1 MRTARAVSILLALAV
16 GAIVAAASA
25 AGSPPD
31 YQVIV
36 NPSNPAIEV
45 DRDFLAGAFLKK
57 TTSWRNDETI
67 KPVDQV
73 ASSPVRR
80 QFSEDVIRR
89 TVSAVKGYWQQR
101 IFSGRDVPPPEFDSE
116 EDVVKYV
123 MKHDGAVGYVSGT
136 ANLQGAHV
144 LSVR

>member
-1 MRTARAVSILLALAV
+1 MRTARAVSMLLALAV

-25 AGSPPD
+25 AGKPPD
-31 YQVIV
+31 YQVVV
-36 NPSNPAIEV
+36 NPNNPVIEV

-57 TTSWRNDETI
+57 TTSWPNDETI
-67 KPVDQV
+67 KPVDQI

-123 MKHDGAVGYVSGT
+123 MKHDGAVGYVSSS